1 MVSKGNADGGAGRGR
16 GPALGDRGR
25 VRDRENRTGPR
36 PQRDP
41 KLARLASP
49 CLAGHARLR
58 HAHGDPPQ
66 GGYPHVTPK
75 KTTDQTAQSMVRW
88 SLQEIRRVAGR
99 LAQRHIEP
107 AFVIAWSV
115 WRRCHQ
121 AEAYKAHL
129 KRKLQL

>member
-1 MVSKGNADGGAGRGR
+1 MVFGRYASGSPGRGR
-16 GPALGDRGR
+16 GAAVADRGR
-25 VRDRENRTGPR
+25 VRDRENRTGPC
-36 PQRDP
+36 PQRNP

-49 CLAGHARLR
+49 CLAGHARLC

-75 KTTDQTAQSMVRW
+75 KTADPSAKSMVRW
-88 SLQEIRRVAGR
+88 SLQEIRRIAWR
-99 LAQRHIEP
+99 LIQRRIEP

-121 AEAYKAHL
+121 AMAQKSHF
-129 KRKLQL
+129 KRNAQL

>member
-1 MVSKGNADGGAGRGR
+1 MVSKGHADGGAGRGR
-16 GPALGDRGR
+16 RAALGDRGR
-25 VRDRENRTGPR
+25 LRDRQNRTRPC

-41 KLARLASP
+41 KLAWLASP

-58 HAHGDPPQ
+58 PAHGHPPQ
-66 GGYPHVTPK
+66 GGDPHVTPK
-75 KTTDQTAQSMVRW
+75 KTTDPPAKSMVRW

-99 LAQRHIEP
+99 LAQRRIEP
-107 AFVIAWSV
+107 AFVIACSV